1 MTQMDNLTSNS
12 SNDSDANQILSL
24 SGFIAFNIVMLVGF
38 ILPAVVL
45 DSCILIALAVDKVTP
60 IQIRFILANFLL
72 VGLVLLF
79 ILTVEHLTA
88 LVLATTDYPLP
99 PLEFCSTILWALFGA
114 GALRLTL
121 TASFSIV
128 VFILI
133 VKGITAI
140 NKTALVISVILL
152 WILCFFSLNIPLLA
166 LPANNAYVNDVVC
179 LPVGNKDGIDVAFAA
194 IYVLV
199 FGVTPLLVSIAM
211 PITTSVYMFKRKATE
226 SSNVPFLKAMA
237 KLSALLILGGLVNF
251 IGQVSPAVISVVA
264 FSVLND
270 SKSGINV
277 YYVSLILLNMSLWPT
292 PILILVYVKSLH
304 ANIKKVLRYF
314 TRCYRYDAELPSG
327 TTVDTLQSN

>member
-1 MTQMDNLTSNS
+1 MNQMDNLTSNS
-12 SNDSDANQILSL
+12 SNASDANQILSI
-24 SGFIAFNIVMLVGF
+24 SGFIAFNVVMLIGF
-38 ILPAVVL
+38 ILPAAVL

-166 LPANNAYVNDVVC
+166 LPANNAYVNDVAC

-199 FGVTPLLVSIAM
+199 FGVTPLLVSIVM
-211 PITTSVYMFKRKATE
+211 PITTSVYMFKHKASE

-251 IGQVSPAVISVVA
+251 IGQVSPAVISLVA

-277 YYVSLILLNMSLWPT
+277 YYASLIFLNMSLWPT

-304 ANIKKVLRYF
+304 ANVKKALRYF
-314 TRCYRYDAELPSG
+314 TRWYRYDAEQPSG
-327 TTVDTLQSN
+327 TTVDTVQSN